1 MEKMTYSIEDL
12 REHYKEIIKLRNK
25 LIYLVAKQ
33 EYTPDRKFLDK
44 LPADLPSSVSDF
56 LTRASAAYNDDYG
69 SEDKYEYNLQ
79 RREEMTTAIDNLLE
93 AWENL
98 VAYIPANAV
107 GITQMDDLCK
117 FSNVYS
123 APAEDINIKKST
135 QRQKQLNQMI
145 QWLTQAQC
153 VAQEILKQYDIFD
166 DSCNTYIEEAS
177 DNENLNHVENCKND
191 VEEVQGELSTNELL
205 KAIDSFNESLES
217 IRETMF

>member
-33 EYTPDRKFLDK
+33 EYTPDRKFLDE

-56 LTRASAAYNDDYG
+56 LTQASAAYNDDYG

-107 GITQMDDLCK
+107 GITQMNDLCE
-117 FSNVYS
+117 FPNVYS
-123 APAEDINIKKST
+123 APAEEINIKNST
-135 QRQKQLNQMI
+135 QRKRQLKLMLW
-145 QWLTQAQC
+145 WLDQAQC
-153 VAQEILKQYDIFD
+153 VAHEILKQYNMFD
-166 DSCNTYIEEAS
+166 DSCNTYIKEAS